1 MEKIHTDDTENLNV
15 KLQMNKDEQKDLKRQ
30 LQKKLDEEK
39 NLRATLY
46 QQKSQYEKF
55 LKVRDLYLL
64 CLD

>member
-1 MEKIHTDDTENLNV
+1 MEKIHADDTENLNV

-55 LKVRDLYLL
+55 LKVRYLYLL

>member
-1 MEKIHTDDTENLNV
+1 
-15 KLQMNKDEQKDLKRQ
+15 MNKDEQKDLKRQ
-30 LQKKLDEEK
+30 LQKKRDEEK